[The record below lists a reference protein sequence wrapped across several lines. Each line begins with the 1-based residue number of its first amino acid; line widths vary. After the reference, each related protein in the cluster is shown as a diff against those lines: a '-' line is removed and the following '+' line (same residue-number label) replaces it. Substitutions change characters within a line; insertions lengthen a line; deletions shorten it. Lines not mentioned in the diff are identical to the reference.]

1 MVKLAVFDPETM
13 EGLVDGFVIA
23 SDEEGQPIYSQYD
36 TLEEAQRELPELQA
50 EVDLEEKLQA
60 EYIEWEKACLKR
72 HGITA
77 ERLRVYLANA
87 GWWLSN
93 EEIT

>member
-1 MVKLAVFDPETM
+1 MVKLAVFDPQTM

-23 SDEEGQPIYSQYD
+23 SDDEEQVIYGEYD
-36 TLEEAQRELPELQA
+36 TKDGAETALVEVQA
-50 EVDLEEKLQA
+50 EVNLDDKLQA
-60 EYIEWEKACLKR
+60 EYLDWEKVCLER

-87 GWWLSN
+87 AWWTV
-93 EEIT
+93 EE